1 MFSERATRVAV
12 YAIFLAVIL
21 YIAYFIYDAQ
31 VHPLRTVLTV
41 EHSVDTTQTVEG
53 WVIREE
59 SVLSGFGPDVT
70 ITAREGE
77 KLSAGEAF
85 GMRFLGEE
93 GMENVSRRNALQLRA
108 DQIREVLSSSGGS
121 TAERPLRAAT
131 ELARAVARRDLS
143 TLDEL
148 TLAVSTYVFSGS
160 SSDEETLR
168 ATLAELE
175 AEIAQIDAQAAAD
188 TVSLYTDG
196 AGLYSSVTDG
206 YEFLAPGDLEGL
218 SPEELRDFVTG
229 GKILYSDAVGKL
241 VSGVRWYYA
250 AIVSEQDATAITGR
264 EEYRAYFPVF
274 FDGAVTLRVESVGPS
289 QNGESVVVF
298 SCDGQIDR
306 MLSCRQAEAQ
316 LVLESY
322 VGLRVPVEAVHI
334 DSETGQKYVYV
345 LEGLQAR
352 RRDVE
357 ILGEH
362 GGAYYVARSSEFR
375 EGMEVITA
383 ANDLYDGKVVQ

>member
-1 MFSERATRVAV
+1 MFSEKAMRVAV
-12 YAIFLAVIL
+12 YAIFLAVVL
-21 YIAYFIYDAQ
+21 YIGYFLYDAQ

-41 EHSVDTTQTVEG
+41 EHSVDTTRTVEG
-53 WVIREE
+53 WVVREE
-59 SVLSGFGPDVT
+59 SVLSGFGSDVT
-70 ITAREGE
+70 VTAGEGE

-85 GMRFLGEE
+85 AMRFLGEE
-93 GMENVSRRNALQLRA
+93 GMERVSRRSALQLRA

-121 TAERPLRAAT
+121 TAGRPQRAAA

-143 TLDEL
+143 ALDEL

-168 ATLAELE
+168 ATLTELE
-175 AEIAQIDAQAAAD
+175 TEIALLDEQAAAD

-196 AGLYSSVTDG
+196 AGLYSAATDG
-206 YEFLAPGDLEGL
+206 YEFLTPGDLEGL
-218 SPEELRDFVTG
+218 SPEELRALVTG
-229 GKILYSDAVGKL
+229 GKVLYSDAVGKL

-250 AIVSEQDATAITGR
+250 AIVSEEEATAITGR
-264 EEYRAYFPVF
+264 EEYRAYFPML

-298 SCDGQIDR
+298 SCDGQLAR

-334 DSETGQKYVYV
+334 DSETGQKFVYV

-357 ILGEH
+357 VLGEH
-362 GGAYYVARSSEFR
+362 GGAYYVARSPEFR

>member
-1 MFSERATRVAV
+1 MSLVGISE
-12 YAIFLAVIL
+12 YFLIE
-21 YIAYFIYDAQ
+21 
-31 VHPLRTVLTV
+31 P
-41 EHSVDTTQTVEG
+41 
-53 WVIREE
+53 
-59 SVLSGFGPDVT
+59 
-70 ITAREGE
+70 
-77 KLSAGEAF
+77 
-85 GMRFLGEE
+85 
-93 GMENVSRRNALQLRA
+93 LQLRA
-108 DQIREVLSSSGGS
+108 DQIREVLSSSSGS
-121 TAERPLRAAT
+121 TAGRPLRAAA
-131 ELARAVARRDLS
+131 ELAGAVARRDLS

-168 ATLAELE
+168 ATLTELE
-175 AEIAQIDAQAAAD
+175 AEIAQLDAQAAAG
-188 TVSLYTDG
+188 TVSLYTDS
-196 AGLYSSVTDG
+196 AGLYSAETDG

-218 SPEELRDFVTG
+218 SPDELRDLVTG
-229 GKILYSDAVGKL
+229 GKVLYSDAVGKL

-250 AIVSEQDATAITGR
+250 AVVSGEDAQTIAGR
-264 EEYRAYFPVF
+264 EEYRAYFPLL

-298 SCDGQIDR
+298 SCDGQLAR

-334 DSETGQKYVYV
+334 DSETGQKFVYV

-362 GGAYYVARSSEFR
+362 AGAYYVARAPEFR

>member
-1 MFSERATRVAV
+1 MFSEKAMRVAI
-12 YAIFLAVIL
+12 YAIFLAVVL
-21 YIAYFIYDAQ
+21 YIGYFLYDAQ

-41 EHSVDTTQTVEG
+41 EHAVDTTMTVEG
-53 WVIREE
+53 WVVREE
-59 SVLSGFGPDVT
+59 SVLAGFGSDVT
-70 ITAREGE
+70 ITAGEGE

-85 GMRFLGEE
+85 ALRFLGEE
-93 GMENVSRRNALQLRA
+93 GMERISQRNTLQLRA

-121 TAERPLRAAT
+121 TAGRPLRAAT

-143 TLDEL
+143 ALDEL

-175 AEIAQIDAQAAAD
+175 SEIAQLDAQAEAD
-188 TVSLYTDG
+188 TISLCTDR

-206 YEFLAPGDLEGL
+206 YEFVAPGDLEGL
-218 SPEELRDFVTG
+218 SPEELRALVTG
-229 GKILYSDAVGKL
+229 GKVLYSDAVGKL
-241 VSGVRWYYA
+241 VGGVRWYYA
-250 AIVSEQDATAITGR
+250 AIVSEAEAKAIAGR
-264 EEYRAYFPVF
+264 EEYKAYFPLL
-274 FDGAVTLRVESVGPS
+274 FDGAVTMRVESVGPS
-289 QNGESVVVF
+289 MNGESVVIF
-298 SCDGQIDR
+298 SCDGQMAR
-306 MLSCRQAEAQ
+306 VLSCRQAEAE
-316 LVLESY
+316 LVMESY

-334 DSETGQKYVYV
+334 DSDTGQKYVYV

-357 ILGEH
+357 VLGEH
-362 GGAYYVARSSEFR
+362 GGAYYVARSSGIR
-375 EGMEVITA
+375 EGMEVITV